1 MVGVRSR
8 GSACYVGRGD
18 DGGDAMRM
26 GLAIDASCDL
36 PQAFLQKHGIA
47 VMPITVRVDDEIF
60 LDDRSQVELHRFLD
74 RKLGHRGH
82 SAETEPCSV
91 EEVQKLFLDKLVL
104 ERDCVFCLTITAT
117 RSAINDHVVK
127 ASFAVLK
134 NYRSVRERNNI
145 AGPFLMRVV
154 DTRSLFAGSAPTI
167 VEATRL
173 IGAGEAP
180 AAIRERLSYIANNA
194 YGYMLPRDLYYLRA
208 RAKTKGDRSVGL
220 LSAVMGSAL
229 DIKPLLRGYRGETS
243 PVGKVRGFEHGA
255 ETLLGYVAKRV
266 HAGLLVP
273 AVCISYGG
281 DLDEVARLPGFDTLA
296 AACEECKVDLMIA
309 PMSITGMVN
318 VGEGALTVGFA
329 AEEHVAEF

>member
-1 MVGVRSR
+1 
-8 GSACYVGRGD
+8 
-18 DGGDAMRM
+18 MRM

-36 PQAFLQKHGIA
+36 PQAFLQEHDIA
-47 VMPITVRVDDEIF
+47 VMPIAVRVDGETF
-60 LDDRSQVELHRFLD
+60 KDDRNPAEIQRFLD
-74 RKLGHRGH
+74 QKMGSRSH
-82 SAETEPCSV
+82 SASTEPCSV
-91 EEVQKLFLDKLVL
+91 EDIQKLFLEKLVL
-104 ERDCVFCLTITAT
+104 EKDCVFCLTITAT
-117 RSAINDHVVK
+117 RSPINDHVIK

-134 NYRSVRERNNI
+134 HYREVRDQTTMP
-145 AGPFLMRVV
+145 GPFLMRVI
-154 DTRSLFAGSAPTI
+154 DTRTLFAGAGPAI
-167 VEATRL
+167 VEATRMFRN
-173 IGAGEAP
+173 GEAP
-180 AAIRERLSYIANNA
+180 PAIRERLTYIANNS

-229 DIKPLLRGYRGETS
+229 DIKPLLRGYRCETS

-296 AACEECKVDLMIA
+296 AACEECKVELMFA